1 MGQQSSA
8 TRGDERGSD
17 TKSSGVD
24 DAGVV
29 AMDSAGKAQLSN
41 IYALLVISSLMF
53 DGRDPND
60 ILELAADAVSSLS
73 RSTIDA
79 AYRIIDGSLA
89 DRRHPGRPLENE
101 LDTAVEEHLGVD
113 REVVLAD
120 GIWRYALT
128 LSALRGTAG
137 VLVVRAATAP

>member
-24 DAGVV
+24 GAGLV
-29 AMDSAGKAQLSN
+29 AMGGAGKAQLSN
-41 IYALLVISSLMF
+41 MYALLVLSSLMF

-60 ILELAADAVSSLS
+60 ILELAADSVSSLS
-73 RSTIDA
+73 RSTIDV

-89 DRRHPGRPLENE
+89 DSHDPGRPLGTE
-101 LDTAVEEHLGVD
+101 LDAAVGENL
-113 REVVLAD
+113 
-120 GIWRYALT
+120 
-128 LSALRGTAG
+128 
-137 VLVVRAATAP
+137 